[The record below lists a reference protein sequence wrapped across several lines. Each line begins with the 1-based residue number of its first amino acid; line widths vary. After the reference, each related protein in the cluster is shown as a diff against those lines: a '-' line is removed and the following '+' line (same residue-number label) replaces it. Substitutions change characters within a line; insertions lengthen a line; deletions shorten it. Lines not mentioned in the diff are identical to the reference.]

1 MRIKRV
7 NMVKR
12 VTNVKGVGERDA
24 VIYWG
29 EGGMVIDDDFLILRK

>member
-12 VTNVKGVGERDA
+12 VTNVKGVGEMDA
-24 VIYWG
+24 VSYWG
-29 EGGMVIDDDFLILRK
+29 DGD